1 MPYRLAKTFGGKG
14 SGRGQFPSA
23 ITGLALG
30 AQGRLLVSGG
40 PHVQVFD
47 SETGVP
53 LARWPAGSPALSVAV
68 DSSQRIFTGHEG
80 CIEIHNAA
88 GVLLDTWKSA
98 DRLGQV
104 TSIAFAKD
112 SIYAADSRN
121 RLIRR
126 YSPSGQWMND
136 IGGDNPTR
144 GFVIPNGILTCA
156 ADAPGVLHAANPGK
170 HRIERYS
177 PDGKLLSKAGK
188 FDQLDPAGFPGC
200 CNPTYLALDAKGNLY
215 VTEKAPPRVKA
226 LNPDGSLISV
236 IATTDLDP
244 LAKNCPIVADAR
256 GRVFVADTVRLVI
269 HVYEPTSTE
278 KGL

>member
-14 SGRGQFPSA
+14 SGAGQFPSA
-23 ITGLALG
+23 LTGLALDSR
-30 AQGRLLVSGG
+30 GRLLVSGG
-40 PHVQVFD
+40 PHVQMFN
-47 SETGVP
+47 SETGAP
-53 LARWPAGSPALSVAV
+53 LARWSTGSPALSVAV
-68 DSSQRIFTGHEG
+68 DAGQRIFTGHEG
-80 CIEIHNAA
+80 SIEIHNAA

-144 GFVIPNGILTCA
+144 GFAIPNGVLTCA
-156 ADAPGVLHAANPGK
+156 VDPGGVLHAANPGK

-188 FDQLDPAGFPGC
+188 FDQLDPAGFTGC
-200 CNPTYLALDAKGNLY
+200 CNPTYLTLDSKGNLY
-215 VTEKAPPRVKA
+215 VTEKAPPRAKA
-226 LNPDGSLISV
+226 LSPDARLISV
-236 IATTDLDP
+236 IATTELDP
-244 LAKNCPIVADAR
+244 LAKNCPILADAR
-256 GRVFVADTVRLVI
+256 GRVFLADTVRLVI
-269 HVYEPTSTE
+269 HVFEPIPAEKTS
-278 KGL
+278 